1 MKGKPI
7 YYQNLHNPSP
17 SVHQYQEP
25 ISKSSKNGSIKLVRD
40 KLKNRRPSSGA
51 HSKKNSV
58 SGMSIELQKSRMGVG
73 SPMISKLEKESHS
86 RKNSTG
92 YTPISKGGGKSIKMK
107 KSSIK
112 TASGKSKYNSII
124 GSRSRMQSS
133 QVSEHSTHTRK
144 KMAKD
149 RIIDYVA
156 KFIRT
161 KHYSS
166 EVDAMSDNG
175 YEDMINNLKEFL
187 QYLED
192 KNIINPKQLED
203 EKEVNNLIS
212 DILKLDLTKF
222 RGENE
227 QPSGVGKKRSG
238 SQSHPKEQTDM
249 KQSNFHKRSG
259 SERVNSKN
267 KRLKDSRH
275 SDTPNADNLT
285 GKRIKTASEDNKRP
299 TTIEHVQ
306 SQQSSRRMNPSLEE
320 RKSTTSSIASNVL
333 PTSKHRRAMPSLEK
347 KSSTKSSV
355 RENSVKQG
363 YSSRSSKKHHNSQ
376 ASDGASAIEI
386 KKSSRDSANVIS
398 TEDMTNN
405 SSVHLNEAIVTEREK
420 LINYIKMYT
429 KKNDAVPPTTLD
441 LYKFVKL
448 IGKGAFGKVTLG
460 LHKLT
465 GKHVA
470 IKTFEKSYMKDDFSR
485 KKVFQEVYILKKIHH
500 SNIIRLLEV
509 FESSKHFFIVM
520 EYAGAGD
527 LLHYVKKKRRLAE
540 NEARFIFKQV
550 LYGLG
555 HCHCRS
561 VLHRDIK
568 LDNVLLD
575 NEKGIKLCD
584 FGVSKIIKKHQFI
597 REQCGTPAYIAPEI
611 IADEGYEGFFAD
623 LWSLGVVLYAMLCGT
638 VPFKAPNMKE
648 LHVLIKKGDYKFPV
662 EISEESKDLI
672 RKLLVLKPEDRL
684 SIPEILAHPWVKE
697 DDDEEEESEADESDL
712 VTGVSMS
719 RNECSSAAS
728 GAVQNTEDTRAN
740 INVINVDNIF
750 CDERNDKYKTKLSYD
765 DY

>member
-1 MKGKPI
+1 M
-7 YYQNLHNPSP
+7 QNNHT
-17 SVHQYQEP
+17 QQ
-25 ISKSSKNGSIKLVRD
+25 
-40 KLKNRRPSSGA
+40 
-51 HSKKNSV
+51 
-58 SGMSIELQKSRMGVG
+58 Q
-73 SPMISKLEKESHS
+73 
-86 RKNSTG
+86 ST
-92 YTPISKGGGKSIKMK
+92 
-107 KSSIK
+107 
-112 TASGKSKYNSII
+112 N
-124 GSRSRMQSS
+124 
-133 QVSEHSTHTRK
+133 TRK
-144 KMAKD
+144 KIAKD
-149 RIIDYVA
+149 KIIDYVA

-161 KHYSS
+161 KHYSN
-166 EVDAMSDNG
+166 EVDAINDEG
-175 YEDMINNLKEFL
+175 YEEMVGNLREFL

-192 KNIINPKQLED
+192 KNIINPRQLED
-203 EKEVNNLIS
+203 EKEVNNLIA

-222 RGENE
+222 KGGSETASNTGH
-227 QPSGVGKKRSG
+227 SKKRSG
-238 SQSHPKEQTDM
+238 SQTNNKDHNELRQEPHS
-249 KQSNFHKRSG
+249 HKRAG
-259 SERVNSKN
+259 SERVSSKG
-267 KRLKDSRH
+267 KRIKDARH
-275 SDTPNADNLT
+275 SDTPNAENLLRKNLKT
-285 GKRIKTASEDNKRP
+285 SNESKRT
-299 TTIEHVQ
+299 TTIEHIQ
-306 SQQSSRRMNPSLEE
+306 SQQSHRRANPSLEE
-320 RKSTTSSIASNVL
+320 RKSTSGSINSNAIPSS
-333 PTSKHRRAMPSLEK
+333 KGRRAIPSLEK
-347 KSSTKSSV
+347 KSSKNSSKAESYKV
-355 RENSVKQG
+355 NN
-363 YSSRSSKKHHNSQ
+363 SSRSSHKHHNSQ
-376 ASDGASAIEI
+376 NSEPVQLVEVE
-386 KKSSRDSANVIS
+386 KSTKESANIIP
-398 TEDMTNN
+398 TEDTTNA
-405 SSVHLNEAIVTEREK
+405 SSIHLNESIVTEREK
-420 LINYIKMYT
+420 LINFIKIYT
-429 KKNDAVPPTTLD
+429 KRHGTIPPTTLD

-465 GKHVA
+465 GKQVA

-527 LLHYVKKKRRLAE
+527 LLHYVKKKRRLPE

-611 IADEGYEGFFAD
+611 IADEGYEGFHAD

-672 RKLLVLKPEDRL
+672 RKLLVLNPPDRL
-684 SIPEILAHPWVKE
+684 SIPEVLAHPWVKE
-697 DDDEEEESEADESDL
+697 EDDEEDESEADESDL
-712 VTGVSMS
+712 VNGVSMS
-719 RNECSSAAS
+719 RNECSSSAQGAA
-728 GAVQNTEDTRAN
+728 QNTEDTRAN

-750 CDERNDKYKTKLSYD
+750 
-765 DY
+765 